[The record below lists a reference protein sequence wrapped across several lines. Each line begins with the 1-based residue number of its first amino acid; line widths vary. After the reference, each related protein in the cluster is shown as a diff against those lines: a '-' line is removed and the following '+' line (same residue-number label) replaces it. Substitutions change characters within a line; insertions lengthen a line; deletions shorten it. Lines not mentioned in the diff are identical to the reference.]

1 MFLKQLHNTFAVC
14 NEINRIQEVNVYGAV
29 VYGTAQSQTGYSTWN
44 FRVDF
49 NNWGHVDGTYWIN
62 SDNSES
68 SLPQI
73 YGRLV
78 SGLIQDYLNE
88 EGITVE
94 DFSEYVDN
102 NDDLGTTNGLSFHE
116 RKSVIKRIFNK
127 AGSVT
132 MRHGSQDLL
141 HEHLYPVISIM
152 KYNGFKS
159 IKTRVIKDV
168 NKRHSHY
175 IYEVEKITIG
185 GRDSFERGDCFEDDL
200 EVIITYHE
208 KGNVFHSL
216 LGR

>member
-1 MFLKQLHNTFAVC
+1 
-14 NEINRIQEVNVYGAV
+14 
-29 VYGTAQSQTGYSTWN
+29 
-44 FRVDF
+44 
-49 NNWGHVDGTYWIN
+49 
-62 SDNSES
+62 
-68 SLPQI
+68 
-73 YGRLV
+73 
-78 SGLIQDYLNE
+78 
-88 EGITVE
+88 
-94 DFSEYVDN
+94 
-102 NDDLGTTNGLSFHE
+102 
-116 RKSVIKRIFNK
+116 
-127 AGSVT
+127 